1 MQVGIVFLLLAP
13 YAVAVVM
20 PSWRW
25 LLVYAVVVGGL
36 LTAWFAG
43 IATAPMRT
51 GMEVA
56 GLLYIVPIAA
66 STVQVR

>member
-25 LLVYAVVVGGL
+25 LLVYAVVVGACSPPGSP
-36 LTAWFAG
+36 G
-43 IATAPMRT
+43 
-51 GMEVA
+51 
-56 GLLYIVPIAA
+56 
-66 STVQVR
+66 